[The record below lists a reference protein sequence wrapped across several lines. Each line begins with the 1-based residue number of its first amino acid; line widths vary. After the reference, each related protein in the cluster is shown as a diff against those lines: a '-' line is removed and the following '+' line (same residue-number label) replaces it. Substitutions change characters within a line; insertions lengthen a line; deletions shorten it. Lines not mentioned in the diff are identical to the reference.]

1 MALLTLKDIKN
12 KQLVLLVLRLVKS
25 LRNESRV

>member
-12 KQLVLLVLRLVKS
+12 KQLVLLVLRLVKR